1 MAVQLATSLISS
13 VVTKCNSVSD
23 NSDNAGETAATS
35 GKDDPDH
42 ENRPQVMHPLRK
54 RLHRKKAVKLP
65 VMAPVNRRKRT
76 QNRPESTDDDEEREE
91 KLANKLSPKSK
102 KLSKKRAQH
111 ACGKGKSEAA
121 MAALLNDK
129 KKSPMYIQLDEKDN
143 N

>member
-1 MAVQLATSLISS
+1 
-13 VVTKCNSVSD
+13 
-23 NSDNAGETAATS
+23 
-35 GKDDPDH
+35 
-42 ENRPQVMHPLRK
+42 
-54 RLHRKKAVKLP
+54 
-65 VMAPVNRRKRT
+65 MAPVNRRKRT

-91 KLANKLSPKSK
+91 KLTNKLSPKSK
-102 KLSKKRAQH
+102 KLSKKRAQQ